1 MKLAQ
6 FKHVPIGYITVLE
19 EDLSKSSAYSKE
31 YARVS
36 DWVEVEFPP
45 LSSAQTAA
53 AELAALEDSETVRR
67 LRFDLDTKKFD
78 AEKARLRALVM
89 LPHGEG
95 SL

>member
-6 FKHVPIGYITVLE
+6 FKNVPIGYITVLE
-19 EDLSKSSAYSKE
+19 QEQSKSTVYKG
-31 YARVS
+31 YLQVS
-36 DWVEVEFPP
+36 DWVEVEFRP

-53 AELAALEDSETVRR
+53 AELAALEDSETERR
-67 LRFDLDTKKFD
+67 LRFDLETKKFE
-78 AEKARLRALVM
+78 AEEARLRALVA